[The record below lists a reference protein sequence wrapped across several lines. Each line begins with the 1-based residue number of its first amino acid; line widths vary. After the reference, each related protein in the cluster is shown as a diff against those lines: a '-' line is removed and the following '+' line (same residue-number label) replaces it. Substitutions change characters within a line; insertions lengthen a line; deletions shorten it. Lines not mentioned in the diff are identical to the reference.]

1 MEEREQMYTTTDRR
15 VKPRINCDYPAV
27 IEGTNGSGKKF
38 LDQAKIVNLS
48 ASGLF
53 LLVNREI
60 TNGSKLT
67 VTIHLS
73 DTTDNPD
80 TPKLATNGTVVRSEP
95 RTSGTCGV
103 AIKFQNYR
111 FL

>member
-1 MEEREQMYTTTDRR
+1 VQMYTTTDRR
-15 VKPRINCDYPAV
+15 VKPRIDCDYPAEV
-27 IEGTNGSGKKF
+27 QGINGSGKKF
-38 LDQAKIVNLS
+38 QDQAKLVNLS

-53 LLVNREI
+53 LLVAREI
-60 TNGSKLT
+60 TNGSKVT

-73 DTTDNPD
+73 DSTVNPE
-80 TPKLATNGTVVRSEP
+80 TPKLATNGIVVRNEP
-95 RTSGTCGV
+95 QSTGMCGV